1 MAISNEYWKMYN
13 GLDFDEDFMKT
24 VSRMRGKHAEL
35 FLSAYHSPRKLFLQS
50 LGTVAEAEKTQLDL
64 RVNKARENKI
74 ISRIRFKGRP
84 VNWKSWRQFAAQA
97 KSSQDRKRVYDDFIK
112 RVPLITPLLRQ
123 RFEKSR
129 QVYAKYGLKPL
140 QVYLEYEGLN
150 LDDLRQLIYKLGRT
164 VKKRFREEL
173 RRYSKEVKGD
183 EPEYYDDFYYFRGKI
198 YVPLNRFFKGF
209 DPAIEPLKQVK
220 KLGLNLKHVHVD
232 AEDRPKKTPSAICFF
247 IQIPNDIRFLV
258 KPSSPFEDLHSSFHE
273 CGHAMHAS
281 QIEPALPYWERYG
294 FSISTTEIF
303 STLLQR
309 LPQRENFLNK
319 VLHVPERAAQEV
331 IDRQRFMD
339 LYSVAF
345 YSANSLMK
353 LEFQEN
359 HYTMERADQ
368 RYAELYKEFLG
379 MEIPGR
385 YWQLH
390 HVMPDYDIYSPSYLI
405 AAIREAELA
414 EKLAAT
420 FGEEWWS
427 NRKAG
432 AYLKEIMRPGAG
444 IALEE
449 FSKLDPDP
457 FLKGLIE

>member
-1 MAISNEYWKMYN
+1 
-13 GLDFDEDFMKT
+13 
-24 VSRMRGKHAEL
+24 
-35 FLSAYHSPRKLFLQS
+35 
-50 LGTVAEAEKTQLDL
+50 
-64 RVNKARENKI
+64 
-74 ISRIRFKGRP
+74 
-84 VNWKSWRQFAAQA
+84 
-97 KSSQDRKRVYDDFIK
+97 
-112 RVPLITPLLRQ
+112 
-123 RFEKSR
+123 
-129 QVYAKYGLKPL
+129 
-140 QVYLEYEGLN
+140 
-150 LDDLRQLIYKLGRT
+150 
-164 VKKRFREEL
+164 
-173 RRYSKEVKGD
+173 
-183 EPEYYDDFYYFRGKI
+183 
-198 YVPLNRFFKGF
+198 
-209 DPAIEPLKQVK
+209 
-220 KLGLNLKHVHVD
+220 
-232 AEDRPKKTPSAICFF
+232 
-247 IQIPNDIRFLV
+247 
-258 KPSSPFEDLHSSFHE
+258 
-273 CGHAMHAS
+273 MHAS